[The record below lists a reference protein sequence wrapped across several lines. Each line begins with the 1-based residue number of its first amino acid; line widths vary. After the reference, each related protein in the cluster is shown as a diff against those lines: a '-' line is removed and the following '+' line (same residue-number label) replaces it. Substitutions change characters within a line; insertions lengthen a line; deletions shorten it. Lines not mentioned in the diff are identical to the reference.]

1 MSRNVLIALILI
13 ALSVLVMIFTKGPAP
28 VNLVNM
34 VIINPAASLVYLCAI
49 SLGVIIGV
57 LLK

>member
-13 ALSVLVMIFTKGPAP
+13 ALSVVVLIFSRDKVEVNLIFTQIKA
-28 VNLVNM
+28 
-34 VIINPAASLVYLCAI
+34 IASLVYLCFIA
-49 SLGVIIGV
+49 LGVVIGV